1 MQRRPVPAAVR
12 SIALAGLFSLAAIPA
27 LAQSFPGNAENG
39 TNALIEELNTLLN
52 RGEQERLID
61 PWFLRDLR
69 AAISRYDRPWTETL
83 LSDDFSARGPQPDPP
98 WQVTAGEFL
107 IDWRH
112 GLRSVVEKS
121 AATSTQSTGGGK
133 TDEKDLGK
141 ALLGALL
148 QGALQGQQQ
157 GGGSQQSRQE
167 PQTGPS
173 FSALQA
179 PIRFSNAFAIDV
191 TLSLR
196 TLQRGGDDGFE
207 LGPYQG
213 VNAGSGYRLSYIA
226 GDSAAGSAG
235 SLQLLKVS
243 TRGGV
248 ATIEY
253 ADRPIQL
260 LDGQPHS
267 LSWTRD
273 RDGAMTISIDGIEVM
288 RVTDRSFRDPFDGF
302 AVVNRGGDIALR
314 QISIAGVAR

>member
-1 MQRRPVPAAVR
+1 MHRRRAQFAVP
-12 SIALAGLFSLAAIPA
+12 SLAVFGFLFLSQTPA
-27 LAQSFPGNAENG
+27 TAQSFPGSAEND
-39 TNALIEELNTLLN
+39 TNALIRELNTLLD

-69 AAISRYDRPWTETL
+69 TALSRYDRPWTEIL

-121 AATSTQSTGGGK
+121 GATTAQSSGGGQ

-157 GGGSQQSRQE
+157 GGNSQQGQ
-167 PQTGPS
+167 PTQTGPS
-173 FSALQA
+173 FSAIQA
-179 PIRFSNAFAIDV
+179 PLRLSNAFAIDM

-196 TLQRGGDDGFE
+196 ALQRGGDDGFE

-213 VNAGSGYRLSYIA
+213 ANASGGYRLSYIA

-243 TRGGV
+243 SRGGV
-248 ATIEY
+248 ATIEFSN
-253 ADRPIQL
+253 RPIQL

-273 RDGAMTISIDGIEVM
+273 RDGLMAISIDGVEVM

-302 AVVNRGGDIALR
+302 AVLNRGGDIALR
-314 QISIAGVAR
+314 DITIAGVAR